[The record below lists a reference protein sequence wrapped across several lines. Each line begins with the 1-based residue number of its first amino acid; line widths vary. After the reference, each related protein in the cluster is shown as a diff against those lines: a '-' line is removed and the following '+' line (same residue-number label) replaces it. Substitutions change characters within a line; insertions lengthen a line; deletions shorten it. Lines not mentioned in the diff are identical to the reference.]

1 VSNTTLTIDQIT
13 YKALDML
20 ELESP
25 IIRNMNRQYDDSF
38 AVEGAKIGATARIRL
53 PERALVYKGAAL
65 QVDDSVELNT
75 TISITDQ
82 AQCALNFTSAE
93 LKLHID
99 DFAERKLKPRISQI
113 AATIEAEIAAQAYKD
128 FYMSVGTPGTTPATS
143 WVLLEAMQKLN
154 EMNVARDSRIAVVN
168 PAANA
173 ALVEGMKGLFNPG
186 ATVSKQFKSGMM
198 GEGILGLAEI
208 AMGQGISTH
217 TSGTLLRTANATTVK
232 TTITAQGT
240 TAVVFTQ
247 GSVTTT
253 LKKGDVFTIAAVYA
267 VNPQTRVSTGSL
279 QQFVVTADATF
290 VSGDATVSFSPPI
303 YTATQA
309 LATVDAFPQ
318 ANAVITVMG
327 AVSGVY
333 PQNLIFHKDAIA
345 LATVDLPMPE
355 GVHMA
360 SRKSHAG
367 LSMRIIK
374 DYDINTDRFPCR
386 IDILYGIKT
395 IRHEL
400 GVRLWG

>member
-1 VSNTTLTIDQIT
+1 MIT

-25 IIRNMNRQYDDSF
+25 LIRNMNRQYDDSF
-38 AVEGAKIGATARIRL
+38 AAEGGKIGSTARIRL
-53 PERALVYKGAAL
+53 PERVLVKKGAAL
-65 QVDDSVELNT
+65 QVDDSIETSN

-82 AQCALNFTSAE
+82 AQCSLNFTSAE
-93 LKLHID
+93 LKLNID

-128 FYMSVGTPGTTPATS
+128 FYMSVGTPGTTPATAL
-143 WVLLEAMQKLN
+143 VLLEAMQKLD
-154 EMNVARDSRIAVVN
+154 EGNVGRDGRVAVIN

-173 ALVEGMKGLFNPG
+173 ALVDGLKGFYNPSG
-186 ATVSKQFKSGMM
+186 AISKQFKTGMIS
-198 GEGILGLAEI
+198 EGILGFSEI
-208 AMGQGISTH
+208 AMGQGISSH
-217 TSGTLLRTANATTVK
+217 TCGTLLRTLNATTVSA
-232 TTITAQGT
+232 TLATQGAT
-240 TAVVFTQ
+240 SMVFSQ

-253 LKKGDVFTIAAVYA
+253 LKAGDVFTVAAVYA

-290 VSGDATVSFSPPI
+290 SSGTATVDFFPPI
-303 YTATQA
+303 YTKEQA
-309 LATVDAFPQ
+309 LATVDSFPQ
-318 ANAVITVMG
+318 SSAVITVMG

-333 PQNLIFHKDAIA
+333 PQNLIFHKDAIV
-345 LATVDLPMPE
+345 LATVDLPLPQ

-360 SRKSHAG
+360 SRQSHAG
-367 LSMRIIK
+367 ISMRIIK

-395 IRHEL
+395 IRKEY